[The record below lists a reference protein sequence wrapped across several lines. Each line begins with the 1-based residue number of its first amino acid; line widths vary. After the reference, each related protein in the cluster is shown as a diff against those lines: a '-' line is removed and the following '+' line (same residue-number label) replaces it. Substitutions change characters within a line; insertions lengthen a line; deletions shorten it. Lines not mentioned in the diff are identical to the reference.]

1 MLGKQLAWVVAQK
14 NNLSFTQSRDFVKN
28 FYSGSRAIADQSVK
42 AELDSVSSVTDMM
55 YQHNVVKTFEQSFA
69 SWLTAQSSNFLYGL
83 ENFEITLNYARN
95 FSQNGLDDTKAK
107 KYIDMYV
114 NNSTKEL
121 SKDDIKSIKLFYSAA
136 QKYNLIEAQV
146 EIPLDII

>member
-1 MLGKQLAWVVAQK
+1 
-14 NNLSFTQSRDFVKN
+14 
-28 FYSGSRAIADQSVK
+28 
-42 AELDSVSSVTDMM
+42 
-55 YQHNVVKTFEQSFA
+55 
-69 SWLTAQSSNFLYGL
+69 
-83 ENFEITLNYARN
+83 
-95 FSQNGLDDTKAK
+95 
-107 KYIDMYV
+107 MYV